1 MLTSTAASHT
11 TRETEGSH
19 NSNPQSSPAYS
30 ETALV
35 TALFGWSLLPPSP
48 PQALRRVSTT
58 RANSI
63 ACTAL
68 PSPSPSRATSA
79 APTDAGAG
87 GNAAQSSE
95 FTFRFPS
102 NINVKPENV
111 LLECGLCQR
120 RIGLWSF
127 MTQSVIPTSTSNGD
141 VNHTSP
147 VNGTGNAHTKSGDS
161 NTHVQNTPLR
171 PKKGLPRRAFDLL
184 KEHRSYCPYT
194 VRSTV
199 VPSLPLPT
207 QSTTQ
212 TPTKSPFIFNGIR
225 SGNASHTSLI
235 QSHGSGNLGGVT
247 GALEGWRAV
256 LTVVLRYRMAEKQRY
271 NILGP
276 NENGHE
282 EGTGDDEVSMD
293 VDNVK
298 AMINGVKTRGVCD
311 FLLSV
316 IQDIYT
322 GSC

>member
-11 TRETEGSH
+11 TRETEGSN
-19 NSNPQSSPAYS
+19 NSDTQSSPAYS

-63 ACTAL
+63 VSTAL

-79 APTDAGAG
+79 VPTDAGAG
-87 GNAAQSSE
+87 NAPQSSE

-141 VNHTSP
+141 VNHISP
-147 VNGTGNAHTKSGDS
+147 VNGMGNAHTESDS
-161 NTHVQNTPLR
+161 NTHVQNTPSR

-207 QSTTQ
+207 QSTTE
-212 TPTKSPFIFNGIR
+212 TPAKLPFIFNGIK
-225 SGNASHTSLI
+225 SGNASHTSI
-235 QSHGSGNLGGVT
+235 VQFHGSGNLGGVT

-271 NILGP
+271 NFLAP
-276 NENGHE
+276 MDS
-282 EGTGDDEVSMD
+282 EGTGDDEVGMD

-311 FLLSV
+311 FCFLSV
-316 IQDIYT
+316 LQCINT